1 MTREELLELA
11 ALDAFGLLDE
21 YEAALY
27 SRSFHHAPVAVQDE
41 IRDVQAALA
50 SEEALLPNVEPDPGL
65 RQRVLQAVNEA
76 IEADSLRLAPL
87 AMIGRARR
95 DDEPARGPFRLI
107 SAGQVWRAATFVL
120 AGSLLVVLYF
130 GIQFY
135 DRNEQ
140 ITDYALG
147 QRTYDQVRELLGP
160 DLLDYI
166 HNPNCSTVRLLP
178 VDQRS
183 AMNAVVFVNESTG
196 EGFLYAFA
204 VDPDAPYTLVATG
217 PGGETIRQ
225 EFTATNAIHGVRLTG
240 IDTTLLGSLSW
251 SIADASGMVVLRT
264 A

>member
-27 SRSFHHAPVAVQDE
+27 SRSFHHAPAAVQDE

-50 SEEALLPNVEPDPGL
+50 SEEALLPDAEPDPSL
-65 RQRVLQAVNEA
+65 RERVLRAVNDA

-87 AMIGRARR
+87 AMIGRSRR
-95 DDEPARGPFRLI
+95 DAEPSNGRL
-107 SAGQVWRAATFVL
+107 SLLSSGQVWRAATFVL

-147 QRTYDQVRELLGP
+147 QRTYDQVSDLLGP
-160 DLLDYI
+160 DLLMYLN
-166 HNPNCSTVRLLP
+166 NPNTTSIVLLP
-178 VDQRS
+178 VDEDD
-183 AMNAVVFVNESTG
+183 AMHAVVFVDESTG
-196 EGFLYAFA
+196 EGFLYTFGVMPQTEYRLTARSNGRESFA
-204 VDPDAPYTLVATG
+204 RNFQAA
-217 PGGETIRQ
+217 
-225 EFTATNAIHGVRLTG
+225 NALHGVRLTG
-240 IDTTLLGSLSW
+240 IDAALVGSPSW
-251 SIADASGMVVLRT
+251 SIADANGEVLLRS

>member
-27 SRSFHHAPVAVQDE
+27 SRSFHHAPAAVQDE
-41 IRDVQAALA
+41 VREVQAALA
-50 SEEALLPNVEPDPGL
+50 SEEALLPDVEPDPSL
-65 RQRVLQAVNEA
+65 RERVLRAVNDA

-87 AMIGRARR
+87 AMIGRSRR
-95 DDEPARGPFRLI
+95 DAEPSNGRFSLF
-107 SAGQVWRAATFVL
+107 SSGQVWRAATFVL

-147 QRTYDQVRELLGP
+147 QRTFDQVRQLLGP
-160 DLLDYI
+160 DLVDYI
-166 HNPNCSTVRLLP
+166 NNPSCTPNVLLP
-178 VDQRS
+178 VNEND
-183 AMNAVVFVNESTG
+183 AMHAIVFVDESTG
-196 EGFLYAFA
+196 EGFLYTFGVTPQTDYQLIASSN
-204 VDPDAPYTLVATG
+204 G
-217 PGGETIRQ
+217 RETFRR
-225 EFTATNAIHGVRLTG
+225 EFKATNALHGVRLTG
-240 IDTTLLGSLSW
+240 IDAALVGTLSW
-251 SIADASGMVVLRT
+251 SIADASGAVLMRT